1 MTVEESNILIANYMR
16 MGNVTRMPSGLYYRP
31 DNLRGFMPVPEFN
44 ESLDALHL
52 VWEKMGVT
60 GYRSNKL
67 PTDKYDKNRRFRFR
81 LYKGADRIG
90 GARGT
95 SFIDA
100 AYNATLVAIKELEN
114 EL

>member
-44 ESLDALHL
+44 ESLDALYL
-52 VWEKMGVT
+52 VWKKMGVT
-60 GYRSNKL
+60 RFSSNKL
-67 PTDKYDKNRRFRFR
+67 SRKKYSKDRLFRFR

-95 SFIDA
+95 SFIEA

-114 EL
+114 EI